1 MLYMI
6 CPTCGELL
14 GDKQILLNDGL
25 KKICEKYNIDD
36 ELLSRG
42 FDKTP
47 EFVEARAKLITELF
61 SNVCCKMR
69 AISYVELVNLIKG

>member
-1 MLYMI
+1 MV

-14 GDKQILLNDGL
+14 GDKQILLNEGL
-25 KKICEKYNIDD
+25 KKICEKYNIND

-47 EFVEARAKLITELF
+47 QFIEDRSKLIQDLF
-61 SNVCCKMR
+61 LNLCCKMR
-69 AISYVELVNLIKG
+69 ALNYIELVNLIKG